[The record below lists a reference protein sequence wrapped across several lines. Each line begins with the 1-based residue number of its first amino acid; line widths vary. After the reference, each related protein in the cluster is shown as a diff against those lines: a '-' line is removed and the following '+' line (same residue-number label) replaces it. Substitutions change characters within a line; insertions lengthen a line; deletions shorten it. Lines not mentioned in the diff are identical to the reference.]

1 MLMHHSAEEYGA
13 AAKRAGDWATKKL
26 EEIIATGRVKAQD
39 TIQTVMK
46 MQPRDMVVPAPGLQ
60 FAGEH
65 GKLMARFGKV
75 DQPFS
80 FHPHA
85 IEQVGER
92 CDMPNPKKVV
102 EWVQEDPDS
111 VGDLANIL
119 NRKYARMKDKRFLVR
134 SVNGG
139 EVRGFLSD
147 RFRRLDSA
155 PIIEAFLQQI
165 LAHGAVPTEGRAMDT
180 KFFLKVVL
188 PHVFEPLPGEVM
200 LWGAIFK
207 NSDFGDG
214 KLEISGFVHRL
225 RCTNL
230 MMGEDGFAKV
240 HLGGKLDDNI
250 EFSQRTYELDTAT
263 TASAVKDV
271 VDAVFMPENVKKRM
285 EVIQLLA
292 KENTDADAVLKALR
306 SKSKLSKD
314 EATEVAKLFASADIQ
329 LLPPGQNA
337 WRLSNAIALLGQK
350 VDPERQLELEELA
363 GELAGLRKA
372 TVNQAPAAA

>member
-1 MLMHHSAEEYGA
+1 MLMHHTAEEYGV

-26 EEIIATGRVKAQD
+26 EELIENGALKAKATLEEVQR
-39 TIQTVMK
+39 
-46 MQPRDMVVPAPGLQ
+46 MQPRDYIVPAPSLQ
-60 FAGEH
+60 FEPEANG
-65 GKLMARFGKV
+65 LRARFKKV
-75 DQPFS
+75 SEGLSFH

-85 IEQVGER
+85 LEQVGER
-92 CDMPNPKKVV
+92 CEMPTPKKVV
-102 EWVQEDPDS
+102 EWMLKEDGGA
-111 VGDLANIL
+111 GDLARTL
-119 NRKYARMKDKRFLVR
+119 NRKFEKMKDKRFLVR
-134 SVNGG
+134 AVNNI

-155 PIIEAFLQQI
+155 PIVDSFVQRV
-165 LAHGAVPTEGRAMDT
+165 LAHGALPIEGRALDT

-200 LWGAIFK
+200 LWGALLR

-240 HLGGKLDDNI
+240 HLGSKLDDNI

-263 TASAVKDV
+263 TASAVRDV
-271 VDAVFMPENVKKRM
+271 VDTVFAPDNVKKRM
-285 EVIQLLA
+285 EAIQILS

-306 SKSKLSKD
+306 SKSKLNKAES
-314 EATEVAKLFASADIQ
+314 EEIAKLFSSAEIEM
-329 LLPPGQNA
+329 LPPGQNT
-337 WRLSNAIALLGQK
+337 WRLSNAISLLAQK
-350 VDPERQLELEELA
+350 LEPARQLELEELA
-363 GELAGLRKA
+363 GEVAGLRKVA
-372 TVNQAPAAA
+372 